1 MCCFSGQVDVVADT
15 NIFARAS
22 KEGRQFLVY
31 SMRFK
36 AGEDMAMI
44 LPIPTPKNS
53 PEDAVKFIN
62 LEKYDALFDDMRKGF
77 PVSRAKSDDRPA
89 AKDAPKAEKPL
100 VVVEVGKFVAS
111 FVPAI
116 KDFAR
121 LDKQFRLPD
130 GVWEKLPQ
138 YKEFGFAVFKLKKP
152 EKKDSE
158 QKVHP
163 MAFEFPRLDKGVLFF
178 PTVHI
183 HDGTVPAK
191 AAFDHS
197 LFCQIG
203 DTPPMNWEESPGL
216 AESFMKVKDSQGIV
230 DGSAHV
236 YRKLMKGS
244 FANKDVGV
252 VA

>member
-1 MCCFSGQVDVVADT
+1 MCCFAGKVDMVADT

-22 KEGRQFLVY
+22 KDGRQFLVY

-36 AGEDMAMI
+36 SADETAMI
-44 LPIPTPKNS
+44 LPIPTPKDS
-53 PEDAVKFIN
+53 AEDAVKFIN
-62 LEKYDALFDDMRKGF
+62 LEKYPGLFADMLNAF
-77 PVSRAKSDDRPA
+77 PL
-89 AKDAPKAEKPL
+89 PKADRGTKTDDVPPPKNVL
-100 VVVEVGKFVAS
+100 AVVEVGGFVAS

-138 YKEFGFAVFKLKKP
+138 YKEFGFAVFKLKKA

-163 MAFEFPRLDKGVLFF
+163 MAFEFPREDKKILFF

-191 AAFDHS
+191 AKFDHS
-197 LFCQIG
+197 LFCQVS
-203 DTPPMNWEESPGL
+203 DTAPSGWEESPGL
-216 AESFMKVKDSQGIV
+216 ADTSVKVKETQGIV
-230 DGSAHV
+230 DGNAHL
-236 YRKLMKGS
+236 YRKLMKGT
-244 FANKDVGV
+244 FENKDVGV
-252 VA
+252 

>member
-1 MCCFSGQVDVVADT
+1 MCCFSGKVDLVADT

-22 KEGRQFLVY
+22 KDGRQFLVY

-36 AGEDMAMI
+36 AGDDLAMI

-53 PEDAVKFIN
+53 AEDAVKFIN
-62 LEKYDALFDDMRKGF
+62 LEKYPNFFDDLTKGF
-77 PVSRAKSDDRPA
+77 PLPRADRNT
-89 AKDAPKAEKPL
+89 KNAPKEAPGGL
-100 VVVEVGKFVAS
+100 AVVEVGKFVAS

-130 GVWEKLPQ
+130 GVWEKLPR

-152 EKKDSE
+152 EMGE

-163 MAFEFPRLDKGVLFF
+163 MAFEFPRDDKTILFF

-191 AAFDHS
+191 AKFDHS
-197 LFCQIG
+197 LFCQTG
-203 DTPPMNWEESPGL
+203 DTAPMNWEESPSL
-216 AESFMKVKDSQGIV
+216 AETFVKVKETQGIV
-230 DGSAHV
+230 DANAHV
-236 YRKLMKGS
+236 YRTLMKGTYE
-244 FANKDVGV
+244 NKDVGV
-252 VA
+252 